1 MYGDSLM
8 QPIMLSKVE
17 NRAAT
22 IIQKYARRIIKNRAA
37 TIIQKYARR
46 IIIYQTLEFPVDLFI
61 DKEWAIGPCSRCG
74 L

>member
-8 QPIMLSKVE
+8 QQILLLK
-17 NRAAT
+17 
-22 IIQKYARRIIKNRAA
+22 IKNRAA

>member
-8 QPIMLSKVE
+8 QQILLLKIKD
-17 NRAAT
+17 RAAT
-22 IIQKYARRIIKNRAA
+22 IIQKYARRIIV
-37 TIIQKYARR
+37 
-46 IIIYQTLEFPVDLFI
+46 YQTLEFPVDLFI